1 MHENK
6 DLKRRLNPFERDTL
20 KVPAPLSQVGCVLD
34 EEADYLAG
42 PGRGAALD
50 EAANGLPLLS
60 EALARYRAGDH
71 ETLFEN
77 GLGLLIA
84 GTEARLAG
92 AVTPRA

>member
-1 MHENK
+1 MG
-6 DLKRRLNPFERDTL
+6 RRIIRR
-20 KVPAPLSQVGCVLD
+20 
-34 EEADYLAG
+34 G
-42 PGRGAALD
+42 PGRGAAALD

-60 EALARYRAGDH
+60 ETLARYRAGDH

-84 GTEARLAG
+84 GTEARLAS